1 MCWVSDPTR
10 LELEAVAHNG
20 GWPDSFDPDDFKEG

>member
-20 GWPDSFDPDDFKEG
+20 GWPDSFDPDDFKEA